1 MSQVSSLIYEIN
13 NLKKIYNDHEV
24 INIRQLKFHRGTIY
38 GIVGP
43 VGSGKST
50 LLKIM
55 AGSLNQTSG
64 EVKYENNYFE
74 TNLFGKVKQNSEIK
88 IVQLNDKIDQ
98 SKLPKLLNY
107 EFSDRIIPRYLKK
120 NNLINRKN
128 VDNCSKGERMLLNF

>member
-38 GIVGP
+38 GIIGP

-120 NNLINRKN
+120 NNLIIKT
-128 VDNCSKGERMLLNF
+128 K

>member
-98 SKLPKLLNY
+98 SKLSKLLNY

-128 VDNCSKGERMLLNF
+128 VNN

>member
-13 NLKKIYNDHEV
+13 NLKKIYNDREV
-24 INIRQLKFHRGTIY
+24 VNIRQLKFHRGTIY

-55 AGSLNQTSG
+55 AGSLSQTSG

-88 IVQLNDKIDQ
+88 MFN
-98 SKLPKLLNY
+98 
-107 EFSDRIIPRYLKK
+107 
-120 NNLINRKN
+120 
-128 VDNCSKGERMLLNF
+128 